1 MSKQQNTT
9 NFRRSPNEALVVKK
23 RVKGRWLQFFAV
35 VLLISQLF
43 VSSLLPAYQVFAETT
58 DASTTTST
66 APATASSQTK
76 VPTAETTE
84 SPAATEESKEA
95 VDMEQVKAKLLQTIS
110 QFGDIKGTTITVT
123 DKKITIELSALI
135 SEHAEEIKTAIT
147 PLIPE
152 GYAAEL
158 TAKQELTQLTSLD
171 QLPEADLASP
181 IEVTWSHSGGT
192 ATYTGTKV
200 FPTSFSIA
208 LKSTADGRTITWK
221 KGDVIKLPNL
231 TYAGAYG
238 TVTLQ
243 PNFVKTTIAGMG
255 YVEGN
260 TITITTDDNGAARP
274 ISFSNLKT
282 SSFTN
287 LPSKTLTTAT
297 QVTASFL
304 GSSVNFTAVD
314 QSASW
319 NGQIGETID
328 VADGAGDRD
337 LGFHYIGKLMG
348 EQERDLTYGGSY
360 DDAYDL
366 IQYINRVND
375 DESGNYTEPTKE
387 STMEKLANTTGN
399 IYMVNT
405 YPNTDGKI
413 LDVIGSNLYTRSGS
427 GKVTGMTPDGKQA
440 MIGGDA
446 SSSIYI
452 IKTTPHIFPAGTT
465 SDAMKAAL
473 AVGETG
479 YSKQADGSIISMVNL
494 GDYST
499 EENHISYRDISLPNS
514 LWTGMIANQHMSPA
528 AGFDASAYHAK
539 MIAADGTATPPLFS
553 AAFYSTV
560 IVEDPSDG
568 KTTYPIISTI
578 EGKDGPISGIVPADQ
593 KMKMNPVI
601 VDTTGLAAIK
611 IAYKSGSTTVGPTK
625 TIYAEPNTTLSSYM
639 ENNSTEKLFPESFVM
654 GPITYKLK
662 ENPVTENFGDIGST
676 VTINVEY
683 EPQATIQL
691 DYQSDGKTIAPSKL
705 IYAGEQTSLTDYLTN
720 HVNDKLLPE
729 EIKVGT
735 TVYRLIDFDATPY
748 KFGAGGSLTPVKVE
762 YAKAADLGFWTPKAT
777 NDPDSPAKNIGT
789 YGDEGLEKYVYSKDP
804 FLDKIVGD
812 PLVEE
817 NKTEVLAKGI
827 FGYNS
832 DYDSGV
838 KWYIST
844 DGVLH
849 LGSGVTNWVHEGD
862 YFTLVNTD
870 NSKTYVSPWYQ
881 YKDKFNK
888 VSIDRN
894 VIVNPGSQYLFSNL
908 TEVTSYVGLENLDF
922 TLDNPFVASYKDN
935 GKGINL
941 TGMFQ
946 NNSKLTEMSGEENWD
961 LTYVKN
967 MSKMFD
973 GASALTSLDVS
984 EWNTGA
990 VTNMGSMFQNA
1001 KALLSLDT
1009 SEWDTK
1015 NVTSMSRMF
1024 NTAES
1029 LMHLDVSQWD
1039 TSKVTTLR
1047 TMFQNAKSLVK
1058 LDTSN
1063 WDTGQVTDMAY
1074 MFNGVS
1080 SLTSLDV
1087 SNWQTGAVTTMSTM
1101 FQNTKGL
1108 VKLDTSNWNTSQ
1120 VTDMAYM
1127 FNGASALTSLD
1138 VSNWQT
1144 DAVTTMSTMFQNAD
1158 SLNRL
1163 DMTNWDTN
1171 NVTDIRYMLAS
1182 MDVLKEI
1189 TIGEKF
1195 VTTKATSITPGALE
1209 LPNDTAKLKWRNV
1222 ADGTVAVPLGTEYI
1236 GDYRS
1241 GTNVADTYV
1250 LTDKVGA
1257 KIDYTDKSIIP
1268 EQVVATDYLSGLVGS
1283 AVSYDVLDPWRA
1295 DLLKDIPYVYAG
1307 EEMSAFNYTPDPL
1320 SVTLTVDNTDNKVI
1334 PMKKIAEVTK
1344 LPTAMPEAIPET
1356 TPAKGI
1362 FGDVEWYIDLGGTLH
1377 FGEGTFGDMG
1387 TLTES
1392 PWKDYNDL
1400 IKTISFEGS
1409 VKANTSMSHLFANLT
1424 NVTAISGL
1432 AKIDVSATENM
1443 NGTFSNMT
1451 SLPVLDFSGW
1461 QTPNVTNMLNML
1473 SGDTSLKEVTFGSS
1487 FVTPQVTTAETTGQL
1502 ELPNDTGVIKWQNV
1516 AEGTVTEPLGEEFI
1530 GAYKSGT
1537 NVPDTYVLV
1546 NDTVTPN
1553 FPNTGSNL
1561 RLIALI
1567 SASGMILFG
1576 LLGASWYKRKQ
1587 NIE

>member
-43 VSSLLPAYQVFAETT
+43 ISSLLPAYQVFAETT

-84 SPAATEESKEA
+84 PPAATEESKEA

-171 QLPEADLASP
+171 QLTEADLTSP
-181 IEVTWSHSGGT
+181 IKVTWSHSEGA

-200 FPTSFSIA
+200 FPTSFSIE

-221 KGDVIKLPNL
+221 KGDVITLPNL
-231 TYAGAYG
+231 TYTGAYG
-238 TVTLQ
+238 TVALQ

-255 YVEGN
+255 YMEGN
-260 TITITTDDNGAARP
+260 TITVTTDDNGAAP
-274 ISFSNLKT
+274 LIQFSNLKA

-287 LPSKTLTTAT
+287 LPSKALTTVT
-297 QVTASFL
+297 SVTASFL
-304 GSSVNFTAVD
+304 DSSVNFTAVD

-337 LGFHYIGKLMG
+337 LGFHYIGKFMG
-348 EQERDLTYGGSY
+348 EQDRDLTYGGSY
-360 DDAYDL
+360 DNAYDF

-387 STMEKLANTTGN
+387 ATMENLADTTGN

-405 YPNTDGKI
+405 YPNKDGKI

-465 SDAMKAAL
+465 SNEMKAAL

-479 YSKQADGSIISMVNL
+479 YSKQVDGSIISMVNL

-720 HVNDKLLPE
+720 HAGDKDKLLPK

-748 KFGAGGSLTPVKVE
+748 KFGAGGSLTSVKVE
-762 YAKAADLGFWTPKAT
+762 YVKAADLGFWTPKAT
-777 NDPDSPAKNIGT
+777 NDPDSLVKNIGT

-812 PLVEE
+812 PLAEE
-817 NKTEVLAKGI
+817 NKIEVLAKGI
-827 FGYNS
+827 FGNNT
-832 DYDSGV
+832 DAGA
-838 KWYIST
+838 KWYISK

-849 LGSGVTNWVHEGD
+849 IGPGATNWVHEENFPNPETAPNDD
-862 YFTLVNTD
+862 YKALA
-870 NSKTYVSPWYQ
+870 VSPWYQ
-881 YKDKFNK
+881 YKDKFTK
-888 VSIDRN
+888 VSIDGK
-894 VIVNPGSQYLFSNL
+894 VVLNPGSQYLFSTL
-908 TEVTSYVGLENLDF
+908 TQVTSYVGLENLDF
-922 TLDNPFVASYKDN
+922 TLDHPLFSNYKT
-935 GKGINL
+935 ISL
-941 TGMFQ
+941 QGMFQ
-946 NNSKLTEMSGEENWD
+946 SNYALTEMSGEEKWD
-961 LTYVKN
+961 L
-967 MSKMFD
+967 SKAWTTRVMFSNTIV
-973 GASALTSLDVS
+973 GSLD
-984 EWNTGA
+984 G
-990 VTNMGSMFQNA
+990 TNWGMRS
-1001 KALLSLDT
+1001 
-1009 SEWDTK
+1009 
-1015 NVTSMSRMF
+1015 
-1024 NTAES
+1024 
-1029 LMHLDVSQWD
+1029 
-1039 TSKVTTLR
+1039 
-1047 TMFQNAKSLVK
+1047 
-1058 LDTSN
+1058 
-1063 WDTGQVTDMAY
+1063 VTDAHA
-1074 MFNGVS
+1074 MFFHARG
-1080 SLTSLDV
+1080 LT
-1087 SNWQTGAVTTMSTM
+1087 
-1101 FQNTKGL
+1101 
-1108 VKLDTSNWNTSQ
+1108 
-1120 VTDMAYM
+1120 
-1127 FNGASALTSLD
+1127 
-1138 VSNWQT
+1138 
-1144 DAVTTMSTMFQNAD
+1144 
-1158 SLNRL
+1158 
-1163 DMTNWDTN
+1163 
-1171 NVTDIRYMLAS
+1171 
-1182 MDVLKEI
+1182 EI
-1189 TIGEKF
+1189 K
-1195 VTTKATSITPGALE
+1195 
-1209 LPNDTAKLKWRNV
+1209 
-1222 ADGTVAVPLGTEYI
+1222 GTENW
-1236 GDYRS
+1236 S
-1241 GTNVADTYV
+1241 MAN
-1250 LTDKVGA
+1250 
-1257 KIDYTDKSIIP
+1257 
-1268 EQVVATDYLSGLVGS
+1268 ATD
-1283 AVSYDVLDPWRA
+1283 
-1295 DLLKDIPYVYAG
+1295 
-1307 EEMSAFNYTPDPL
+1307 
-1320 SVTLTVDNTDNKVI
+1320 
-1334 PMKKIAEVTK
+1334 
-1344 LPTAMPEAIPET
+1344 
-1356 TPAKGI
+1356 
-1362 FGDVEWYIDLGGTLH
+1362 LG
-1377 FGEGTFGDMG
+1377 
-1387 TLTES
+1387 
-1392 PWKDYNDL
+1392 
-1400 IKTISFEGS
+1400 
-1409 VKANTSMSHLFANLT
+1409 
-1424 NVTAISGL
+1424 
-1432 AKIDVSATENM
+1432 
-1443 NGTFSNMT
+1443 
-1451 SLPVLDFSGW
+1451 
-1461 QTPNVTNMLNML
+1461 
-1473 SGDTSLKEVTFGSS
+1473 
-1487 FVTPQVTTAETTGQL
+1487 
-1502 ELPNDTGVIKWQNV
+1502 
-1516 AEGTVTEPLGEEFI
+1516 
-1530 GAYKSGT
+1530 
-1537 NVPDTYVLV
+1537 
-1546 NDTVTPN
+1546 
-1553 FPNTGSNL
+1553 
-1561 RLIALI
+1561 
-1567 SASGMILFG
+1567 
-1576 LLGASWYKRKQ
+1576 
-1587 NIE
+1587 